1 MFARLSALPAQT
13 AVLLVPP
20 VTIREPATGGHWDL
34 GENGVAETTFIG
46 IDVGTTAIKAILID
60 AKGNRLDS
68 FARPY
73 PIARPLE
80 GHAEQDPRD
89 WMDGVLAALGQFADR
104 HDLGGLAGI
113 GICSQVQT
121 TVFVDGTGE
130 PVLPAIV
137 WQDARAASDAA
148 ELDGR
153 IGAQQKLD
161 WFGGPMPIDAS
172 HALAR
177 VAHVR
182 RVAPEAWAK
191 TRYVLQP
198 RDYCILHL
206 TGELAADPIAAIGLV
221 DAKGYVEPL
230 FDLLPGTLE
239 KFPPLHPFT
248 HVAGPVRA
256 GLPCAGTPVVVGAM
270 DAWGGMFGTGVAADG
285 DAMYQSGTSE
295 IPGIVS
301 SVVNPTPGVILFP
314 PYEGIVMHAAPTQTG
329 GAALAWFGK
338 VLGRGP
344 EEMSALAGGIEPS
357 SAVPLFLP
365 HLMGERAPIWD
376 SASRGV
382 FARMDNRAGAPE
394 MVRAVMEGV
403 AFSVR
408 WAFEALQASAGRR
421 VEVVNIGGGGS
432 RSDVWCQIRADALGM
447 VLRRAAAPEAAAIGA
462 AMLAGVGSGVMPS
475 IVAASREL
483 VQFDATFEPDAG
495 KVGYYAEK
503 FGKYRELY
511 EALRAFNR

>member
-1 MFARLSALPAQT
+1 MA
-13 AVLLVPP
+13 
-20 VTIREPATGGHWDL
+20 ATTL
-34 GENGVAETTFIG
+34 IG

-68 FARPY
+68 FSRPY
-73 PIARPLE
+73 PMARPLD

-89 WMDGVLAALGQFADR
+89 WMDGVLAALAQFADG

-121 TVFVDGTGE
+121 TVFADAAGE

-137 WQDARAASDAA
+137 WQDTRAAGDAA
-148 ELDGR
+148 ELDTR
-153 IGAQQKLD
+153 ISAQQKLD

-182 RVAPEAWAK
+182 RVAPEAWAR
-191 TRYVLQP
+191 TRHVLQP

-206 TGELAADPIAAIGLV
+206 TGELAADPIAAIGLTNA
-221 DAKGYVEPL
+221 DGYVEPL

-239 KFPPLHPFT
+239 TFPPLHPFT
-248 HVAGPVRA
+248 HVAGRVRA
-256 GLPCAGTPVVVGAM
+256 GLPCAGVPVVVGAM
-270 DAWGGMFGTGVAADG
+270 DAWGGMFGTGVAAEG

-301 SVVNPTPGVILFP
+301 STVNPTPGVILFP

-329 GAALAWFGK
+329 GAALAWLGK
-338 VLGRGP
+338 LLGRSP
-344 EEMSALAGGIEPS
+344 VEMSEMAEAIGPS

-365 HLMGERAPIWD
+365 HLQGERAPIWD

-382 FARMDNRAGAPE
+382 FARLDNRVGAPE
-394 MVRAVMEGV
+394 MVRGVMEGV
-403 AFSVR
+403 ALSVR
-408 WAFEALQASAGRR
+408 WAFEALQASAGLK
-421 VEVVNIGGGGS
+421 VTVANIGGGGS

-447 VLRRAAAPEAAAIGA
+447 VLRRTAAPEAAAIGA
-462 AMLAGVGSGVMPS
+462 AILAGVGSGVMPS
-475 IVAASREL
+475 IVAASRGL

-495 KVGYYAEK
+495 KAGYYADK

-511 EALRAFNR
+511 EALKGFNR